1 MKTKPSP
8 RLEQLEDRL
17 TPSIFGQAW
26 PDPGHL
32 TLSFV
37 PDGTNAGGA
46 PSGLFN
52 LLNSRDSTANWETA
66 VLRAFQTWAVN
77 TNVNVGVVNDNG
89 LALGTTGAVQGDSR
103 FGDVRIASQVL
114 APTAVS
120 TASPFSWSGTTWAG
134 DLLLNSA
141 YQFGSNGQAPYDLY
155 TIALHEAGH
164 VFGLQDTGVSTDSAM
179 YENYIGPRTGLSA
192 QDIADVQS
200 LYGVRAVD
208 WFNRN
213 YANNSFATAAPIG
226 NDPSQLAFEADITQI
241 GEVEYY
247 KITTPATALLGT
259 WTVKVQTSGLSL
271 LVPSVSAYDASFNLQ
286 KSAAASDPLH
296 GDLSITIDNVLPE
309 STYYIKVSDATSSV
323 FGIGSYRMYLS
334 YHNAVTSLESH
345 VVFPLVNT
353 VGHLYDRIDK
363 ALPLL
368 PTFGANK
375 NKPDQ
380 RFDYVWRDSITD
392 STDQNFYQIQSP
404 DAPTGTSFVMHA
416 IAWEMDPNGLH
427 PVVHVFDAQQQPIA
441 LQVLGN
447 SDGMYS
453 IQIPGMAPNATYYV
467 EVAAL
472 DPNGSNNTGKYVL
485 GIKFDANHAPVTL
498 DTLDSNSL
506 SSATS
511 ANVSTLVMNQNG
523 LFHFLL
529 GADNGGSSVAGAVL
543 TLAIYDQSG
552 NQVFTIDAPTG
563 QPPSTGIVY
572 LPTGTYT
579 VRTSIKSSTGLFLP
593 VNYWL
598 RGEILSD
605 PIGPYQTSTMNDS
618 TSPTSGQDGSGQD
631 GSGGGYTYS
640 GSSSTSTTTCSPPN
654 TY

>member
-17 TPSIFGQAW
+17 TPSIFGQPW

-52 LLNSRDSTANWETA
+52 LLNAQDSTPNWETA
-66 VLRAFQTWAVN
+66 ILRAFQTWAVN
-77 TNVNVGVVNDNG
+77 TNVNVGLVNDGG
-89 LALGTTGAVQGDSR
+89 LALGTTGAVEGDAR
-103 FGDVRIASQVL
+103 FGDVRIASRVL
-114 APTAVS
+114 QPTAVS
-120 TASPFSWSGTTWAG
+120 TASPFSWSGTTWSG

-164 VFGLQDTGVSTDSAM
+164 VFGLEDTAVSTDSAM

-200 LYGVRAVD
+200 LYGVRAPD
-208 WFNRN
+208 WFNRI
-213 YANNSFATAAPIG
+213 YANNSFSTAAPIG

-241 GEVEYY
+241 GEAEYY

-271 LVPSVSAYDASFNLQ
+271 LVPSVSVYDASLQ
-286 KSAAASDPLH
+286 PLASAAASDPLH
-296 GDLSITIDNVLPE
+296 GDLSITIDSVLPL
-309 STYYIKVSDATSSV
+309 STYYIKVTDATSSV
-323 FGIGSYRMYLS
+323 FGIGSYRAYLS
-334 YHNAVTSLESH
+334 YHNAAMSLESH
-345 VVFPLVNT
+345 MVFPLVNT
-353 VGHLYDRIDK
+353 IGHLYDTIQN

-368 PTFGANK
+368 PTFGA

-392 STDQNFYQIQSP
+392 STDRNFYQIQTP
-404 DAPTGTSFVMHA
+404 AAANGTSFVMHA
-416 IAWEMDPNGLH
+416 LAWEMDPNGLH
-427 PVVHVFDAQQQPIA
+427 PVIHVYDAQQNPIA

-447 SDGMYS
+447 GDGMYS
-453 IQIPGMAPNATYYV
+453 IQIPGMAPNTTYYID
-467 EVAAL
+467 VAAL
-472 DPNGSNNTGKYVL
+472 NPNGPNNTGKYVL

-498 DTLDSNSL
+498 DKLDSSSL
-506 SSATS
+506 ASASS
-511 ANVSTLVMNQNG
+511 ANVSTLVMNQDA
-523 LFHFLL
+523 LFHFSLA
-529 GADNGGSSVAGAVL
+529 ADNGSSLAAAVV

-563 QPPSTGIVY
+563 QPPTTGVVY

-579 VRTSIKSSTGLFLP
+579 VRTSIKSSSGLFLL
-593 VNYWL
+593 VNYSL
-598 RGEILSD
+598 LGEILSD
-605 PIGPYQTSTMNDS
+605 PIGPYQASTTDSS
-618 TSPTSGQDGSGQD
+618 TSPTSGQD

-640 GSSSTSTTTCSPPN
+640 GSSSTSTATCSPPGC
-654 TY
+654 Y

>member
-1 MKTKPSP
+1 MDSPMKTKPSP

-17 TPSIFGQAW
+17 TPSTFGQAW

-52 LLNSRDSTANWETA
+52 LLNSQDSTPNWETA
-66 VLRAFQTWAVN
+66 ILRAFQTWAVN
-77 TNVNVGVVNDNG
+77 TNVNVGVVNDGG
-89 LALGTTGAVQGDSR
+89 LALGTTGAVEGDPR
-103 FGDVRIASQVL
+103 FGDIRVASRVL

-120 TASPFSWSGTTWAG
+120 TASPFSWSGTTWSG
-134 DLLLNSA
+134 DLLLNGA

-164 VFGLQDTGVSTDSAM
+164 VFGLEDTAASTDSAM

-200 LYGVRAVD
+200 LYGVRAPD
-208 WFNRN
+208 WFYRT
-213 YANNSFATAAPIG
+213 YANNSFSTAAPIG

-241 GEVEYY
+241 GEAEYY
-247 KITTPATALLGT
+247 KITTPPTALNGT

-271 LVPSVSAYDASFNLQ
+271 LVPSVSVYDASLQ
-286 KSAAASDPLH
+286 PLKSAAASDPLH
-296 GDLSITIDNVLPE
+296 GDLRITIDNVLPE
-309 STYYIKVSDATSSV
+309 STYYIKVTDATSSV
-323 FGIGSYRMYLS
+323 FGIGSYRVYLS
-334 YHNAVTSLESH
+334 YHDSVTSLESH

-353 VGHLYDRIDK
+353 VGHLYDRIQN

-368 PTFGANK
+368 PTFGA

-404 DAPTGTSFVMHA
+404 DAPSGTSFVMHA

-427 PVVHVFDAQQQPIA
+427 PVVHVFDAQQQPIT

-472 DPNGSNNTGKYVL
+472 DPNGPNNTGKYVL

-498 DTLDSNSL
+498 STLESSAL

-511 ANVSTLVMNQNG
+511 ANVSTLVMNQNA

-529 GADNGGSSVAGAVL
+529 GADNGNSLAGAVV

-552 NQVFTIDAPTG
+552 NLVFTIDAPTG
-563 QPPSTGIVY
+563 QPPATGVVY

-579 VRTSIKSSTGLFLP
+579 VRTSIKSSSGLFSP
-593 VNYWL
+593 VNYSL
-598 RGEILSD
+598 LGEILSD
-605 PIGPYQTSTMNDS
+605 PIGPYPASTTDS
-618 TSPTSGQDGSGQD
+618 PSSPSSPPPPSGD
-631 GSGGGYTYS
+631 GYTYS
-640 GSSSTSTTTCSPPN
+640 GSSSTSTAPSSPP
-654 TY
+654 TYY